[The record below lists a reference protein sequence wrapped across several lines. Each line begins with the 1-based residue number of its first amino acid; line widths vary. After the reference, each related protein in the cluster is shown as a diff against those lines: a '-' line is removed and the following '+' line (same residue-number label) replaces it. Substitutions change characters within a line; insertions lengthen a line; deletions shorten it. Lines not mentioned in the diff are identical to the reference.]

1 MGDPLRQPHSLG
13 ACAVSEPVW
22 ITCNTASELYL
33 GGHCKPQPEKREH
46 ALNGYRAAV
55 RDVDA
60 VHGRHGGDGAAGRV
74 LMTETLLKVIT
85 LTALVAMWVPILDAL
100 PFVML
105 LLSIITVMAIA
116 VLLSR

>member
-1 MGDPLRQPHSLG
+1 
-13 ACAVSEPVW
+13 
-22 ITCNTASELYL
+22 
-33 GGHCKPQPEKREH
+33 
-46 ALNGYRAAV
+46 
-55 RDVDA
+55 
-60 VHGRHGGDGAAGRV
+60 
-74 LMTETLLKVIT
+74 MTETLLKVIT

>member
-1 MGDPLRQPHSLG
+1 MRSKRAGLD
-13 ACAVSEPVW
+13 
-22 ITCNTASELYL
+22 YL
-33 GGHCKPQPEKREH
+33 QHGERALSRRTLQAAARVEREH

-74 LMTETLLKVIT
+74 LMTETILKVIT